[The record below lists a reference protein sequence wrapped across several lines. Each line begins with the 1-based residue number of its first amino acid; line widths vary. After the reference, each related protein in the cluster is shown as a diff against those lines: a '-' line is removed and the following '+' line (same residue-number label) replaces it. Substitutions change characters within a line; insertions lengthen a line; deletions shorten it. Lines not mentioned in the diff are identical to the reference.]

1 MIYVISVFFE
11 HIAGQFSVHSPVARN
26 ILLGLLTLL
35 LCFGPVILGT
45 SGEKKRKRALEEYFS
60 TKRPGLLLQKYPDA
74 TYSNSYDFPSLY
86 RNDYADYRF
95 QMDLDYPGRT
105 FRLTHYLADST
116 YLSDGETRRNYMN
129 ACKIIPTSLSGHT
142 GPLPGYFYY
151 LSNSTA
157 ITHGIETL
165 VNRFSPQDKVQQFE
179 QTRTYDEIPMH
190 PGVLAYQNIP
200 KKEWDAFTSHGII
213 HTIRQIQAQWN
224 GIATVHL
231 RYEKQTLTLYI
242 YGPVH
247 KGAIFS
253 CLEDDFLIEYADRI
267 QRSIE
272 LLNTIAD
279 FL

>member
-1 MIYVISVFFE
+1 MVYTISVFFD
-11 HIAGQFSVHSPVARN
+11 HIAGLFSGHSSITRN
-26 ILLGLLTLL
+26 ILLGTLTILI
-35 LCFGPVILGT
+35 CFGPVILGT
-45 SGEKKRKRALEEYFS
+45 SNEKKRKLALEKYLFC
-60 TKRPGLLLQKYPDA
+60 TRPALLLQHYPD
-74 TYSNSYDFPSLY
+74 TRYSNTYDFKSLY

-95 QMDLDYPGRT
+95 QMNLDYPGKT
-105 FRLTHYLADST
+105 LQLTHYLADSA

-129 ACKIIPTSLSGHT
+129 ACKIIPVFLPGHT
-142 GPLPGYFYY
+142 CSLPGYFYY

-165 VNRFSPQDKVQQFE
+165 VNQFSSQDKVQQLE
-179 QTRTYDEIPMH
+179 QTRTCDEIPMH

-242 YGPVH
+242 YGPVY

-253 CLEDDFLIEYADRI
+253 CLEEDFLIEYADRI
-267 QRSIE
+267 QHSIE